1 MDGGVSI
8 LRHPCFSA
16 EGHARFG
23 RIHLPVAPACN
34 LACRYCVRK
43 YDCANETRPG
53 VTSRVLT
60 PYEAFER
67 LSILIERE
75 YNKIS
80 VVGIAGPGDSLFNE
94 ATFTTLAL
102 IHREYP
108 HLMLCVST
116 NGLLLSETL
125 QRLIDAGVSTITVT
139 INAVRAETAQRIY
152 LRVSYGGRQYDGME
166 GSELVVTRQWGAVE
180 LAVEGGLFVKI
191 NTVLIPGINDHEV
204 ESIAREAA
212 KRGVYIMNILPL
224 IPQGEFKDIQ
234 RPGQE
239 LIQRLRRQCS
249 LHIQQLNHCKQCRAD
264 AVGCLGEDKDME
276 FEVLMSQLGQEYC
289 ETI

>member
-1 MDGGVSI
+1 MNGEVSI
-8 LRHPCFSA
+8 RRHPCFSEEA
-16 EGHARFG
+16 HTKFG

-34 LACRYCVRK
+34 LTCRYCVRK

-67 LSILIERE
+67 VSILIERE

-94 ATFTTLAL
+94 ATFTTLEL

-116 NGLLLSETL
+116 NGVLLSDRL
-125 QRLIDAGVSTITVT
+125 QWLIEAGVSSITVT
-139 INAVRAETAQRIY
+139 INAVRSETAERIY
-152 LRVSYGGRQYDGME
+152 ARVSYGGRHYSGMK
-166 GSELVVTRQWGAVE
+166 GAELIVTRQWNAIDMAVE
-180 LAVEGGLFVKI
+180 SGLFVKI

-204 ESIAREAA
+204 VSIAAEAA
-212 KRGVYIMNILPL
+212 RRDVYIMNILPL
-224 IPQGEFKDIQ
+224 IPQGEFKDIH
-234 RPGQE
+234 RPGSE
-239 LIQRLRRQCS
+239 VVRGLRTECS
-249 LHIQQLNHCKQCRAD
+249 FHIQQLNHCKQCRAD
-264 AVGCLGEDKDME
+264 AVGCLGEDRDME